1 MNSKKHTIRL
11 CGTANVGSKW
21 QIVIPKEVRNI
32 VGIQAGD
39 SVSIL
44 LRDDKVVGIVPNDSI
59 DCLMEY
65 IQSEKDI
72 TLIK

>member
-1 MNSKKHTIRL
+1 MSPKKHTIRL
-11 CGTANVGSKW
+11 CGTANIWSKW
-21 QIVIPKEVRNI
+21 QIVIPKEVRDI
-32 VGIQAGD
+32 VGIEPGD
-39 SVSIL
+39 SMSIL
-44 LRDDKVVGIVPNDSI
+44 LRDDKVIGVVPNDSI